1 MELSSLISCGVVD
14 LVDASLFGSEGF
26 DGDVFQSFAVV
37 LGLALA
43 FVFRQGLLF
52 RVDVKAL

>member
-1 MELSSLISCGVVD
+1 VELASLITCGVVD
-14 LVDASLFGSEGF
+14 LVDAALFGSEGF

-43 FVFRQGLLF
+43 FVLG
-52 RVDVKAL
+52 